1 MYLDLFP
8 EPVPLSLAGSVWLVS
23 QYQIRDLA
31 ALESMASHPARL
43 AFLHDLADATTNEDA
58 GSRRARLRSL
68 HAQAER
74 GFDVIGPSDAMAT
87 PAGRVESLR
96 RSLAKAHEGLT
107 PQIAVDLAVALTPGE
122 WATFDR
128 IAWHA
133 DLIDEV
139 AGEIDREIGVIVPDH
154 HRPDPNAMRKTFFNV
169 IELTGYT
176 PDQIGALYL
185 SQWDVLLS
193 AGDPREHASESPR
206 KPVGWTKERF
216 DIEIMKPRR
225 EFWREDKANG

>member
-8 EPVPLSLAGSVWLVS
+8 EPIPLSLAGMTWLVS

-31 ALESMASHPARL
+31 ALESMASHPVRL
-43 AFLHDLADATTNEDA
+43 GFWHALADISTIEDA

-74 GFDVIGPSDAMAT
+74 GFDVIGPADAMAT

-133 DLIDEV
+133 DPVDEA
-139 AGEIDREIGVIVPDH
+139 AGEIDREIGVVVPAD
-154 HRPDPNAMRKTFFNV
+154 RKPDPNALRKTFFNV
-169 IELTGYT
+169 IELTGWT

-185 SQWDVLLS
+185 SQWDALL
-193 AGDPREHASESPR
+193 ATGDPREHASESPR
-206 KPVGWTKERF
+206 KPAGWSKDRF
-216 DIEIMKPRR
+216 DTEIMKPRR
-225 EFWREDKANG
+225 EFWQEGKGNG